1 MTLAGQILLEAITQ
15 GTGISSINNLSPGLY
30 NVEISDKNGCIISG
44 STFVNGVKNIFLP
57 GNLDRIDTVLCLG
70 KSLYVDV
77 EEKPGFIYDW
87 TPGPNTSDV
96 NLQPTTTGVHN
107 YILSVTEPGCNPYE
121 LEVNINVEQIK
132 SEIAIR
138 NSEIYFRADD
148 VISPDKAVNILSV
161 VSDESINISSNSSL
175 GISHEWVWDQ
185 GTSTESDI
193 QIPNIDKNKWIYLKL
208 DSSGC
213 LGYDSV
219 YVALSV
225 IPFDA
230 ISPNGDMKNDTW
242 NILGITANRYDQA
255 IITIYN
261 RWGEEVYK
269 TYGGSQFTPWDGTKD
284 GNELPVGTYY
294 YIIDLADQ
302 DEPITGPVTI
312 IR

>member
-1 MTLAGQILLEAITQ
+1 MKSIT
-15 GTGISSINNLSPGLY
+15 
-30 NVEISDKNGCIISG
+30 
-44 STFVNGVKNIFLP
+44 
-57 GNLDRIDTVLCLG
+57 
-70 KSLYVDV
+70 
-77 EEKPGFIYDW
+77 
-87 TPGPNTSDV
+87 
-96 NLQPTTTGVHN
+96 
-107 YILSVTEPGCNPYE
+107 
-121 LEVNINVEQIK
+121 
-132 SEIAIR
+132 
-138 NSEIYFRADD
+138 
-148 VISPDKAVNILSV
+148 
-161 VSDESINISSNSSL
+161 ISSNPNL
-175 GISHEWVWDQ
+175 GISHEWVWDL

-193 QIPNIDKNKWIYLKL
+193 QISNIDKNKWIYLKL